1 MLKKDEEDLLDRSC
15 ENEEV
20 LRIVKEVI
28 NILHTIQGRTFDGT
42 GHILPRS
49 CLLNHVIEG
58 KIG

>member
-1 MLKKDEEDLLDRSC
+1 VK
-15 ENEEV
+15 NEEV

-28 NILHTIQGRTFDGT
+28 NILHTIKGRMFNGT

-49 CLLNHVIEG
+49 CLLNHVIEE